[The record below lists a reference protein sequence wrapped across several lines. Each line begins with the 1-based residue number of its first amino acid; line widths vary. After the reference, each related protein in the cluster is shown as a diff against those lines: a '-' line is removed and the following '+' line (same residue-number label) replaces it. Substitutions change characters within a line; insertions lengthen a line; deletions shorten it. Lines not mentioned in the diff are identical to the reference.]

1 MFEKLIGNEEAKSY
15 LEKCVLQKNYSHSY
29 MFLGAE
35 GIGKKLFAKEFSR
48 NILCL
53 NKEKFYINDDLNN
66 NSNNA
71 KNENNNIENDLN
83 YREKFENNS
92 NEKNISNGCS
102 CSSCIKFDSGN
113 HPDFEIIEPDG
124 KSVKIEQI
132 RNLQD
137 KMANKPIISENKIFI
152 IDNAETMTEESQ
164 NCLLKTLEEPPKYG
178 IIILIVSNE
187 SKILPTIKSRC
198 VTLKFNKICDE
209 ELRKNFPELNYE
221 EIEILNGSL
230 KQKDE
235 IKEKLEEHNEINSL
249 VSNLNKGIPY
259 LMNNSDVLYNGKD
272 NIFELLDY
280 LNIVLFKNKMY
291 NKIEFVEKTKQKL
304 EQNNNFEMSI
314 DYLIINLCKE
324 NL

>member
-48 NILCL
+48 EILCL
-53 NKEKFYINDDLNN
+53 DR
-66 NSNNA
+66 NSKIIEANITD
-71 KNENNNIENDLN
+71 KNEAELKDDTNIKE
-83 YREKFENNS
+83 
-92 NEKNISNGCS
+92 

-198 VTLKFNKICDE
+198 VTLKFNKISDE
-209 ELRKNFPELNYE
+209 ELRKNFPELNDE

-235 IKEKLEEHNEINSL
+235 IKEKLEEYNEINSL

>member
-1 MFEKLIGNEEAKSY
+1 MFEKIIGNEEAKSY
-15 LEKCVLQKNYSHSY
+15 LEKCIVQKSYSHSY
-29 MFLGAE
+29 MFLGIE
-35 GIGKKLFAKEFSR
+35 GIGKKLFTKEFSKR
-48 NILCL
+48 ILCI
-53 NKEKFYINDDLNN
+53 NKEKSD
-66 NSNNA
+66 
-71 KNENNNIENDLN
+71 KENC
-83 YREKFENNS
+83 
-92 NEKNISNGCS
+92 G

-113 HPDFEIIEPDG
+113 HTDFEIIEPDG

-132 RNLQD
+132 RSMQE

-198 VTLKFNKICDE
+198 VTLKFNKIKNE
-209 ELRKNFPELNYE
+209 ELRKNFPELNDE

-235 IKEKLEEHNEINSL
+235 INEKLEEYNEINDL
-249 VSNLNKGIPY
+249 ILNLNKGIPY
-259 LMNNSDVLYNGKD
+259 LMNNTKVLYEGKD

-280 LNIVLFKNKMY
+280 LNIVLFKQKMY
-291 NKIEFVEKTKQKL
+291 DKIEFVEKTKQKL
-304 EQNNNFEMSI
+304 EQNNNFGMCI
-314 DYLIINLCKE
+314 DYLIINLAK
-324 NL
+324 NN